1 MKYAYL
7 HGVLLKYESETHK
20 LLQSQ
25 LDSRT
30 KYFKN
35 ARLQFG
41 QIHRQLSDLIR
52 GAESAVQN
60 KFISPVHA
68 NHLLEKLEM
77 KLDACQAALDKVVQ
91 LSSPKKGPNL
101 ILSPRYEDYLK
112 IPERTL
118 ITIENVGEVEI
129 LFETETAEPVETS
142 PEGSIVESTENQT
155 IPGQMKS
162 QGHSFIVGSSFLGYI
177 SHVRPMRA
185 TNCFYMQPLMNQ
197 CEEFRRLQ
205 KELELTGST
214 TPPNLRE
221 GMLVAARYQAD
232 QVWYRGVIEQLKTEA
247 AFIFFI
253 DFGNKELVSFE
264 SIRTLDK
271 QHHSLPAQAV
281 FCSLSNRKHGSF
293 DRISSKD
300 FKALVEERIL
310 GAYVE
315 QIRPGSVGHIGDNQ
329 ELKFY
334 VTL

>member
-30 KYFKN
+30 KYFQN
-35 ARLQFG
+35 ARLQCG
-41 QIHRQLSDLIR
+41 KIHRQLGDLIR
-52 GAESAVQN
+52 DAESAVQN

-68 NHLLEKLEM
+68 NHLLEKLEVQ
-77 KLDACQAALDKVVQ
+77 LDTSQAALDNIVK
-91 LSSPKKGPNL
+91 LSSPKKGPKL
-101 ILSPRYEDYLK
+101 IQSPQYEDYLR
-112 IPERTL
+112 ISERTL
-118 ITIENVGEVEI
+118 ITIENVEEVEN
-129 LFETETAEPVETS
+129 LFETETAEPVQTS
-142 PEGSIVESTENQT
+142 QEECIVESTEKQT
-155 IPGQMKS
+155 IPGQIKS
-162 QGHSFIVGSSFLGYI
+162 QGLSFIVGSSFVGYI
-177 SHVRPMRA
+177 SHVRPVRS
-185 TNCFYMQPLMNQ
+185 TNCFYIQPLMNQ

-214 TPPNLRE
+214 TPSNLRE

-232 QVWYRGVIEQLKTEA
+232 QVWYRGVIEQLKTEG

-253 DFGNKELVSFE
+253 DFGNKEFVSFE

-300 FKALVEERIL
+300 FKTLVEERIL
-310 GAYVE
+310 GVYVE
-315 QIRPGSVGHIGDNQ
+315 QIRPGGVGHIGDDQ